1 MSKIQMEYPFTR
13 ISGKPVKE
21 CDTVFRMAYGQQYLY
36 GRDRSRTTKSELT
49 AAQQASTA
57 KFRQAAQ
64 QTNTI
69 MTDIDQL
76 TPYRTAWVA
85 YLKSGSVRYKTLR
98 GFIFAKVYKAL

>member
-1 MSKIQMEYPFTR
+1 MAKVVYIDPIDYL
-13 ISGKPVKE
+13 SGKIAKRHRTTY
-21 CDTVFRMAYGQQYLY
+21 CYRTGTGAKYTQQYTSPTS
-36 GRDRSRTTKSELT
+36 DPT

-85 YLKSGSVRYKTLR
+85 HLKSGSPRYRTLR
-98 GFIFAKVYKAL
+98 GFIFAKVYKRL